1 MATQPLVIDTPEGIA
16 HYRMAAIISA
26 LRFEVRTG
34 MKMSRISALQA
45 ARSYG
50 IMARTKKAALAE
62 LECLYE
68 ETYGR
73 PFGG

>member
-1 MATQPLVIDTPEGIA
+1 MNDAIVIDTPEGIA

-26 LRFEVRTG
+26 LRFEVKTG
-34 MKMSRISALQA
+34 MQMSRLSALAA

-50 IMARTKKAALAE
+50 ITARTKKAALAQ
-62 LECLYE
+62 LEALYE

-73 PFGG
+73 RFGG

>member
-1 MATQPLVIDTPEGIA
+1 MANQPLVIDTPEGIA

-26 LRFEVRTG
+26 LRFEVRAG
-34 MKMSRISALQA
+34 MQMSRLSALKG

-50 IMARTKKAALAE
+50 ITARTKKAALVE
-62 LECLYE
+62 LEVLYE

-73 PFGG
+73 PFGA